1 MSSSPD
7 LEVFR
12 QQTRAWLEENCPAS
26 MQEAMVENE
35 QLWRRGDTCVNPD
48 SAVWL
53 ERMIEKRWV
62 APTWPQEYGGGG
74 LNAAEHKVL
83 QQEMQRLGCRVP
95 LMSFGLTMIGPVILE
110 FGSEALKEEFLPPI
124 TRGEWRWCQGFSEP
138 NAGSDLASLK
148 TSAIDQGDHYIIN
161 GSKIWT
167 TYADKADWIYCLVR
181 TDTTTKHAGITLVL
195 FDMRQD
201 GVQAAPI
208 ALLTGD
214 SHFCQTFFDNVR
226 AEKRHVVGDVN
237 NGWTAAKRLL
247 EHEREMMSDLSSE
260 AVDYDVLEIASQYD
274 SLAKPGIRD
283 QVAKHL
289 MRKRAI
295 DATMQRVGDEF
306 KAGSFGNTY
315 MVLKYVGTE
324 EEQHKYDLMQS
335 MMGERGLGWSGEEFS
350 DTEHNMLNMWGMTK
364 GITIAG
370 GSSEVQLNIIAK
382 RVLQLPEQ

>member
-1 MSSSPD
+1 MSSTD
-7 LEVFR
+7 LDTFR
-12 QQTRAWLEENCPAS
+12 QETRDWLLANCPES
-26 MQEAMVENE
+26 MRTPMVENE
-35 QLWRRGDTCVNPD
+35 QLWRRGDACENPD

-53 ERMIEKRWV
+53 ERMIEKCWV
-62 APTWPQEYGGGG
+62 APHWPAEYGGGG

-83 QQEMQRLGCRVP
+83 QQEMDNLGCRVP
-95 LMSFGLTMIGPVILE
+95 LMSFGLSMIGPVILE
-110 FGSEALKEEFLPPI
+110 FGSEALKQEFLPPI

-148 TSAIDQGDHYIIN
+148 TSAVDKGDHYIIN

-181 TDTTTKHAGITLVL
+181 TDPDAPKHNGITLVL

-201 GVQAAPI
+201 GVEASPI

-226 AEKRHVVGDVN
+226 AEKKHVVGEIN
-237 NGWTAAKRLL
+237 SGWTAAKRLL
-247 EHEREMMSDLSSE
+247 EHEREMMADISAE
-260 AVDYDVLEIASQYD
+260 AVDYDVVEMARQYD
-274 SLAKPGIRD
+274 GFSKPGMRD
-283 QVAKHL
+283 RIVTHQ

-295 DATMQRVGDEF
+295 DLTMQRVGDEF

-315 MVLKYVGTE
+315 MMLKYAGTE
-324 EEQHKYDLMQS
+324 EEQRKFDMLQS
-335 MMGERGLGWSGEEFS
+335 MMGERGLGWAGEEFS
-350 DTEHNMLNMWGMTK
+350 ETEHDIMNMWGMTK

-382 RVLQLPEQ
+382 RALQMPE